1 MTVFKKCF
9 YLFIYLFLIMKCVVM
24 HRWSCVP
31 FNILWLLINGLVTLY
46 NKVYK
51 MYVVNEEQMS
61 NNWTVNDMLIRSDW
75 MTVIGVR
82 MIRYW

>member
-1 MTVFKKCF
+1 
-9 YLFIYLFLIMKCVVM
+9 MKCVVM
-24 HRWSCVP
+24 HLWSCVP
-31 FNILWLLINGLVTLY
+31 FNILWLSINGLVTLY